1 MGFAISCRRIGG
13 VYNMVER
20 YRPKV
25 LIIGGPDVDARIP
38 LIKQMEG
45 DFHFM
50 VAGSHDQPA
59 EPFQKAGL
67 EFWSYPMHR
76 SANPVADLKM
86 LVSLIRLIRLVN
98 VDIVHT
104 FDTKPSV
111 WGRLAARMANVPV
124 VVGTL
129 PGLGS
134 LYSHNT
140 LGTRLI
146 RSIYQPVQKLAC
158 HQSDLTIF
166 QNSADAAHF
175 IQAGIVQNP
184 RAAILP
190 GSGVETQYFDPD
202 KFKNGRRKQLRTEL
216 GLNDVDITI
225 TMISR
230 LIRSKGILEFSQVA
244 QMVYEQHPETKFLLV
259 GPNDLQSVDTLTAK
273 EMKQVKQ
280 SVICLGARKDVPK
293 LLSISDLFAFPT
305 YYHEG
310 IPRVLLEAAS
320 MGLPIVATHSPGC
333 EEVVEHNVNGF
344 LVPKQDTKAF
354 SNAVSTLIVNPS
366 LRRRFGDVSRQRAV
380 HKFDLSIIAEK
391 TTSIYQQLL
400 EAKSNGRKKTH
411 SRSL

>member
-1 MGFAISCRRIGG
+1 LNSINQSIGKKP
-13 VYNMVER
+13 R
-20 YRPKV
+20 V

-38 LIKQMEG
+38 LIKQMQG
-45 DFHFM
+45 QFRFL
-50 VAGSHDQPA
+50 VAGSQDQPA
-59 EPFQKAGL
+59 EPFRNAGI
-67 EFWSYPMHR
+67 EFWSYPMRR

-86 LVSLIRLIRLVN
+86 LVSLIRLIRAAN

-111 WGRLAARMANVPV
+111 WGRLAARIANVRV
-124 VVGTL
+124 IVGTL

-166 QNSADAAHF
+166 QNSADAEHF
-175 IQAGIVQNP
+175 IRAGVVPNP
-184 RAAILP
+184 RVAILP
-190 GSGVETQYFDPD
+190 GSGVETQYYDPD
-202 KFKNGRRKQLRTEL
+202 RYKNGRRKQLRTEL
-216 GLNDVDITI
+216 GLNDVDFTI

-230 LIRSKGILEFSQVA
+230 MIRSKGVLEFSRVA
-244 QMVYEQHPETKFLLV
+244 QMVSEQHPETKFLLV
-259 GPNDLQSVDTLTAK
+259 GPSDPQSVDALT
-273 EMKQVKQ
+273 EREIKQVKK
-280 SVICLGARKDVPK
+280 SVIWLGVRKDVPH

-320 MGLPIVATHSPGC
+320 MGLPIIATQSPGC
-333 EEVVEHNVNGF
+333 DEIVEHNTNGF

-366 LRRRFGDVSRQRAV
+366 MCRRFGHVSRQRAV

-391 TTSIYQQLL
+391 TTSIYQHLL
-400 EAKSNGRKKTH
+400 TAKSNGRNSTH